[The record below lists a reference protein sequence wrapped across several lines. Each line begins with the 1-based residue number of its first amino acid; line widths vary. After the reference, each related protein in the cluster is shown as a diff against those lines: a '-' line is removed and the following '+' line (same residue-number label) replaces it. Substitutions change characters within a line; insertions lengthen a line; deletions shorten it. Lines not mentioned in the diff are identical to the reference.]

1 MKKGDM
7 IWVEGERELFLNMQK
22 TLDGTTKAA
31 MQGLERAALNIVA
44 DAKKNLRDNGSI
56 ATDKLRASGRVQLVE
71 GRDDEIDAGF
81 FSQDGTGGYA
91 AYVEYGTRAS
101 SKRKLGWMIRLIK
114 EWLRKKTSGDKGFVA
129 EAKEA
134 KMTPERLL
142 SQKAFFIARKIIK
155 KGTKP
160 HPFFSPA
167 VENNK
172 KQVNDA
178 IAMAVKQ
185 VIK

>member
-31 MQGLERAALNIVA
+31 MRGLEKAALNIIA
-44 DAKKNLRDNGSI
+44 DAKRNLKDNGSVV
-56 ATDKLRASGRVQLVE
+56 TGQLRASGKVQMVE
-71 GRDDEIDAGF
+71 GRDDELDAGF

-91 AYVEYGTRAS
+91 AYVEYGTRGS

-114 EWLRKKTSGDKGFVA
+114 EWLKKKTSGSEAFIA

-134 KMTPERLL
+134 KMNPDRLL
-142 SQKAFFIARKIIK
+142 SQKAYFIARKIIK

-160 HPFFSPA
+160 HPFFTPA

-172 KQVNDA
+172 KAVNDA